1 MTPPGLEGVLGRLSR
16 RYSVVRVTPEWN
28 GPLLEFLQRASAD
41 QPIPVFHES
50 QRLAA
55 HWKWVTELY
64 PPVAG
69 ERPAG
74 WICLKGDRI
83 IGHFG
88 MTPAVARLR
97 SQDVP
102 VCWGRDL
109 LVSPEA
115 RGAGVG
121 PLLIETAV
129 RESNRPFLVAGLN
142 PASHRL
148 FQRIGFRDLGGIPLY
163 LKVRQPR
170 EFASLLPGPRGLGT
184 AAAGILRF
192 MGDLRARTARKVKR
206 KVRFDRLDRFD
217 ERWDR
222 WWEQA
227 REWFPGSVHRPSAA
241 MHWRYFQHPRHLYSA
256 WVAVEEGVWKG
267 IVIVRPGRSKQL
279 PAGFITEI
287 LADPHDS
294 PLINALIRHAEEALG
309 VSASEPLALI
319 RCAVRQP
326 LLEQGFSRAGYWK
339 VPSPL
344 HWMVSGPEL
353 RQEEWM
359 INGGDSDLD
368 AV

>member
-1 MTPPGLEGVLGRLSR
+1 LEGVLARLSR
-16 RYSVVRVTPEWN
+16 RYSVARVTPERS

-69 ERPAG
+69 EKPTG
-74 WICLKGDRI
+74 WICLKDDRI

-115 RGAGVG
+115 RGAGAG

-142 PASHRL
+142 PASTRL
-148 FQRIGFRDLGGIPLY
+148 FQRMGFRDLGGIPLY
-163 LKVRQPR
+163 LSVRRPR
-170 EFASLLPGPRGLGT
+170 EFASLLPGPRKLGA
-184 AAAGILRF
+184 AAAGVLHF
-192 MGDLRARTARKVKR
+192 LGDLRARAARGSER
-206 KVRFDRLDRFD
+206 KIQFECLDRFD

-227 REWFPGSVHRPSAA
+227 REWFPAGIHRPSAA
-241 MHWRYFQHPRHLYSA
+241 MQWRYFQHPRHRYSA
-256 WVAVEEGVWKG
+256 WVAVEDGAWQGVAVG
-267 IVIVRPGRSKQL
+267 RHGRSRGL
-279 PAGFITEI
+279 PAGFITEV
-287 LADPHDS
+287 LTDPRDP
-294 PLINALIRHAEEALG
+294 PLINALIRHAEETLG
-309 VSASEPLALI
+309 ASAAEPLALI

-326 LLEQGFSRAGYWK
+326 ALEQGLSRSGYWK
-339 VPSPL
+339 VPTPL
-344 HWMVSGPEL
+344 RWMVSGPDL
-353 RQEEWM
+353 RQAEWM